1 MPVFSNDLEML
12 EPRGNVQMS
21 KSNEGITVTCP
32 RDDGFV
38 VAPGTYSVPL
48 KIDLVAKTDST
59 NIRLKYG
66 KGAVILN
73 WECNDNELRVHDPV
87 KDKYNNGVVGKGK
100 IPVNEFVNISWIM
113 DHDYMVLL
121 VNGEVR
127 LFRQNQPYMKLKD
140 EGIPFPELEVGVA
153 SAMGSVV
160 TIKQLNIAEWRHA
173 DHSSNP
179 LALIIPN
186 KVYVSENESIVI
198 ESRIFPDTAI
208 NKNVKWASDNKHIV
222 VADQGDGKITITG
235 IEKGLA
241 ELKGLT
247 ETGSVSAVCQ
257 VMILDPSITY
267 VINKREPKQKVVVLN
282 SNISGSEFT
291 DCFASDLVFKDI
303 SLPNV
308 KIEYADL
315 KNCSFNDM
323 NMRNGKISDAN
334 LTGLEING
342 VNMSGMKIR
351 NAGAKDG
358 PVTFENIKIPNSKIF
373 DSDLSN
379 VDITNCNIEGLKING
394 VLIEELMKSR
404 NANE

>member
-1 MPVFSNDLEML
+1 MN
-12 EPRGNVQMS
+12 
-21 KSNEGITVTCP
+21 NEGITITCP

-38 VAPGTYSVPL
+38 LAPGTYTVPV

-66 KGAVILN
+66 KGVVILN

-87 KDKYNNGVVGKGK
+87 NEKFNNGVVGKGK
-100 IPVNEFVNISWIM
+100 IPVNEFVNISWIL
-113 DHDYMVLL
+113 DHDYMLLL
-121 VNGEVR
+121 VNGEVK
-127 LFRQNQPYMKLKD
+127 LFRQNQPYMKLKVD
-140 EGIPFPELEVGVA
+140 GIPLPELEVGVA

-160 TIKQLNIAEWRHA
+160 TIKELTISEWKHA
-173 DHSSNP
+173 DHSSDP

-186 KVYVSENESIVI
+186 MVYVNESESITI
-198 ESRIFPDTAI
+198 ESRIFPDTAN
-208 NKNVKWASDNKHIV
+208 NKNIKWVSDNKHVAI
-222 VADQGDGKITITG
+222 ADQGDGKITITG
-235 IEKGLA
+235 IEKGLV

-247 ETGSVSAVCQ
+247 ETGNLSAICQ

-267 VINKREPKQKVVVLN
+267 VINKREPRQKIVVLN
-282 SNISGSEFT
+282 SNISGSEFN

-315 KNCSFNDM
+315 KNCYFNDL

-334 LTGLEING
+334 LMGLEING
-342 VNMSGMKIR
+342 VNISEMKIR

-379 VDITNCNIEGLKING
+379 VDISNCNIEGLRING
-394 VLIEELMKSR
+394 VLIEELIKSSKKIL
-404 NANE
+404 